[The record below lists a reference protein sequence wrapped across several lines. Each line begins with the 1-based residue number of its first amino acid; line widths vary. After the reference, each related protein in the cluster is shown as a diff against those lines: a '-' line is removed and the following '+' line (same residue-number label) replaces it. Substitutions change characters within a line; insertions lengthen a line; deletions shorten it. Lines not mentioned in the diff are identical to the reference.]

1 MNVAMMLTIRTLQA
15 VLLAGT
21 TLFGLAVSAQTFP
34 ASPVKVLIGMAA
46 GTSPDIV
53 ARTVAQAMEPLL
65 GQPMI
70 LENRAGAGGTLAT
83 TAVAAAAADGYT
95 LNVSGCS
102 GDAITHAFV
111 AQGRPPLTLFRDLV
125 PVARLMRDHWLVMV
139 PASSKV
145 TTLKELAEAPRSQ
158 PLAFPS
164 QGEGS
169 SPHLQGERLARA
181 LGFSALHVPYKESFV
196 GDLVGGRLAYA
207 VQGSAG
213 ASELVKAG
221 RLRALAVLSQQR
233 LPALPDVPT
242 AHEAGLPDYVFNG
255 GVCLWAPGATPKA
268 VLDRLNEALVAALGR
283 PGVRERFVALGMD
296 PTPLNVEQTGRYVA
310 EFAAE
315 SSRLRTDVFGLPR

>member
-1 MNVAMMLTIRTLQA
+1 MNVALIPTTRLRRA
-15 VLLAGT
+15 LL
-21 TLFGLAVSAQTFP
+21 LVSATLASLPAAAQNFP
-34 ASPVKVLIGMAA
+34 ASPIKVLIGMAA

-83 TAVAAAAADGYT
+83 AAVAAAPADGYT

-125 PVARLMRDHWLVMV
+125 PVARLMRDHWLIMV
-139 PASSKV
+139 PASSRV
-145 TTLKELAEAPRSQ
+145 TTLKELTEASRSQ

-169 SPHLQGERLARA
+169 SPHLQGERLART

-196 GDLVGGRLAYA
+196 SDLVGGRLAYA

-213 ASELVKAG
+213 ASELVKSG

-233 LPALPDVPT
+233 LQTLPDVPT
-242 AHEAGLPDYVFNG
+242 AHEAGLTDYVFNG
-255 GVCLWAPGATPKA
+255 GICLWAPGSTPKA
-268 VLDRLNEALVAALGR
+268 VLDRLNEALVAALSQ
-283 PGVRERFVALGMD
+283 PKVRERFTALGMD
-296 PTPLNVEQTGRYVA
+296 PTPLNVEQTARYVA

-315 SSRLRTDVFGLPR
+315 SSRLRSDVFGAGR